1 LVQALKRLALLW
13 LSLAAVLIVGPAQA
27 HMSSNGYLR
36 VELGENGALKG
47 RLEIA
52 LRDLDAA
59 IGLNPGP
66 DGALTWGALKAR
78 RAAIEAYAFS
88 RLELPDCAVRPDALL
103 VDRHAGAA
111 YAVLRFSAECRQT
124 PGALTLTYNLLFDID
139 PTHRGLATV
148 ASSEGERT
156 EVLSP
161 DHRTLAIDRQ
171 SGGRLDD
178 FERFVT
184 FGVGHIILGYDH
196 LLFVALLMI
205 VVGFHRVADGSW
217 RPVEGIGGTLVE
229 ALKIL
234 TAFTL
239 AHAIALSLATFRV
252 IDAPSRYVD
261 PAVAVTIMLT
271 AIDNIRPILP
281 RVRWMMAFGFG
292 LVHGL
297 AFATALA
304 PMQLP
309 PLGIALALGG
319 FNIGVELGQLML
331 ALLLVPIVLVARREP
346 LYPRAIAPALSAGAF
361 LLASFW
367 FVERVRAL

>member
-1 LVQALKRLALLW
+1 
-13 LSLAAVLIVGPAQA
+13 
-27 HMSSNGYLR
+27 MSSNGYLR
-36 VELGENGALKG
+36 VEMGENGALSG

-59 IGLNPGP
+59 IGLTPAP

-78 RAAIEAYAFS
+78 RAAIEAYAFG
-88 RLELPDCAVRPDALL
+88 RLEVSNCAIHPEALL
-103 VDRHAGAA
+103 VDHHAGVA
-111 YAVLRFSAECRQT
+111 YAVLRFSAECRQNA
-124 PGALTLTYNLLFDID
+124 GALALTYNLLFDID

-148 ASSEGERT
+148 VSTQGERT
-156 EVLSP
+156 EVLAP
-161 DHRTLAIDRQ
+161 DRRTLVIDRQ
-171 SGGRLDD
+171 ADGPLADL
-178 FERFVT
+178 ERFVS
-184 FGVGHIILGYDH
+184 FGVSHIILGYDH

-205 VVGFHRVADGSW
+205 VVGFQRGADASW
-217 RPVEGIGGTLVE
+217 RPVESIGGTLLE

-239 AHAIALSLATFRV
+239 AHAIALSLATFHV

-309 PLGIALALGG
+309 RLGIALALGG
-319 FNIGVELGQLML
+319 FNVGVELGQLML
-331 ALLLVPIVLVARREP
+331 ALLLVPIVLVARRAP
-346 LYPRAIAPALSAGAF
+346 LYPRVIAPALSAGAF

-367 FVERVRAL
+367 FVERVGAF

>member
-1 LVQALKRLALLW
+1 MRWLAHLW
-13 LSLAAVLIVGPAQA
+13 LGLATLLMVGPAQA

-36 VELGENGALKG
+36 VEIGENAALSG

-59 IGLNPGP
+59 IGLNPAP

-78 RAAIEAYAFS
+78 RAAIEAYVFG
-88 RLELPDCAVRPDALL
+88 RLELPNCALRPDALL
-103 VDRHAGAA
+103 VDHHAGVA
-111 YAVLRFSAECRQT
+111 YAVIRFSAGCRQSV
-124 PGALTLTYNLLFDID
+124 GALALTYNLLFDID

-148 ASSEGERT
+148 AAAQGERT

-161 DHRTLAIDRQ
+161 DHRTLVIDPKPG
-171 SGGRLDD
+171 STLDD
-178 FERFVT
+178 LARFVS

-205 VVGFHRVADGSW
+205 VVGFRRGADGSW
-217 RPVEGIGGTLVE
+217 RPAESMGGTLLE

-309 PLGIALALGG
+309 RLGIALALGG

-361 LLASFW
+361 LLASYW
-367 FVERVRAL
+367 FVERLRAF

>member
-1 LVQALKRLALLW
+1 MRRLTLIWLSQAALLI
-13 LSLAAVLIVGPAQA
+13 AGPSQA
-27 HMSSNGYLR
+27 HMSSNGYLHI
-36 VELGENGALKG
+36 EIGENTALSG

-59 IGLNPGP
+59 IGLNPDP
-66 DGALTWGALKAR
+66 DGALTWGVLRAR
-78 RAAIEAYAFS
+78 RAAIEAYASS
-88 RLELPDCAVRPDALL
+88 RLEIPNCALRPEALL
-103 VDRHAGAA
+103 VDYHAGIA
-111 YAVLRFSAECRQT
+111 YAVLRFSADCRQSL
-124 PGALTLTYNLLFDID
+124 GALTLTYNLLFDID

-148 ASSEGERT
+148 ATAQGERT

-161 DHRTLAIDRQ
+161 DHRMLVIDPQ
-171 SGGRLDD
+171 SVGLLEDLK
-178 FERFVT
+178 RFVS

-205 VVGFHRVADGSW
+205 VVGFRRGADGSW
-217 RPVEGIGGTLVE
+217 RPAESMGGTLLE

-252 IDAPSRYVD
+252 IDAPARYVD

-281 RVRWMMAFGFG
+281 RVRWLMAFGFG

-297 AFATALA
+297 AFATALT

-309 PLGIALALGG
+309 RLGIALALGG

-346 LYPRAIAPALSAGAF
+346 LYPRTIAPALSAGAF

-367 FVERVRAL
+367 FVERVRAF

>member
-1 LVQALKRLALLW
+1 
-13 LSLAAVLIVGPAQA
+13 
-27 HMSSNGYLR
+27 MSSSGYLR
-36 VELGENGALKG
+36 VEMGENGALNG

-59 IGLNPGP
+59 IGLNPAP

-78 RAAIEAYAFS
+78 RAAIEAYAFG
-88 RLELPDCAVRPDALL
+88 RLEVSNCALRPEALL
-103 VDRHAGAA
+103 VDHHAGVA
-111 YAVLRFSAECRQT
+111 YVVLRFSAECRQNA
-124 PGALTLTYNLLFDID
+124 GALALTYNLLFDID
-139 PTHRGLATV
+139 PTHRGLVTV
-148 ASSEGERT
+148 ASVMGERT

-161 DHRTLAIDRQ
+161 DNRTLVIDRQ
-171 SGGRLDD
+171 SRGPLED
-178 FERFVT
+178 FEKFVT

-205 VVGFHRVADGSW
+205 VVGFSRAADGSW
-217 RPVEGIGGTLVE
+217 RPVESVGGTLLE
-229 ALKIL
+229 ALRIL
-234 TAFTL
+234 TAFTI

-309 PLGIALALGG
+309 RLGIALALGG

-331 ALLLVPIVLVARREP
+331 ALLVVPIVLVARREP
-346 LYPRAIAPALSAGAF
+346 LYPHAIAPALSAGAF

>member
-1 LVQALKRLALLW
+1 LW
-13 LSLAAVLIVGPAQA
+13 LCLAVLLIAEPARA

-36 VELGENGALKG
+36 VEIGEGAALNG

-59 IGLNPGP
+59 IGLNPGA
-66 DGALTWGALKAR
+66 DGALTWGMLKAR
-78 RAAIEAYAFS
+78 RAAIESYAVS
-88 RLELPDCAVRPDALL
+88 RLELPNCAVRPEALL
-103 VDRHAGAA
+103 VDHHAGVA
-111 YAVLRFSAECRQT
+111 YAVLRFSAECRQNA
-124 PGALTLTYNLLFDID
+124 GALALTYNLLFDID
-139 PTHRGLATV
+139 PTHRGLVTV
-148 ASSEGERT
+148 AAQQGERT

-161 DHRTLAIDRQ
+161 DHRTLVIDRE
-171 SGGRLDD
+171 SAGPLDD
-178 FERFVT
+178 FKRFVS

-205 VVGFHRVADGSW
+205 VVGFHRGADGIW
-217 RPVEGIGGTLVE
+217 RPAESVGGTLLE

-239 AHAIALSLATFRV
+239 AHAIALSLATFRI

-309 PLGIALALGG
+309 RLGIALALGG
-319 FNIGVELGQLML
+319 FNVGVELGQLML

-367 FVERVRAL
+367 FVERVRAF